1 MKSSITPENI
11 CNEVKVGRMSES
23 MATNLL
29 ISVIEESDDSDLRA
43 ECIDTFEKLSLKSK
57 KIYELFENL
66 LISDENPLIRSVAAK
81 AIINNFLKDGQ
92 KALNW
97 AIIHDKSPLLLN
109 TILNLFDNVEIEYIK
124 GLNEEMVYRINTL
137 ASTIGI
143 VPKEARFILD
153 LEAIFAE
160 GKNNYIIDAKIY
172 EFCRNLTNV
181 VNGKPWLVIRNM
193 HIEALSF
200 NYNNWKY
207 IKESHVNIVSY
218 FSKIKYLDLFL
229 SSVSNLNSKERK
241 ILKIPK
247 SIGLLT
253 ELKRLDLSRNNLI
266 EIPPSIGSLSSL
278 EKLNLSYNKMFEIS
292 DSICSLSSLKS
303 LDLSYNNIRKI
314 PESIKNLG
322 SLVELNLEKNDIKII
337 PQSLKSFLDSLDN
350 FSI

>member
-43 ECIDTFEKLSLKSK
+43 ECINTFEKLSLKSK

-66 LISDENPLIRSVAAK
+66 LISDESPLIRSVAAK
-81 AIINNFLKDGQ
+81 AIIRNFLKDGQ

-109 TILNLFDNVEIEYIK
+109 TILNLFDNVENEYIQ

-137 ASTIGI
+137 ASKIGI

-153 LEAIFAE
+153 LETLFAE
-160 GKNNYIIDAKIY
+160 DKKDYVVDAKIY

-181 VNGKPWLVIRNM
+181 VNGKPWFVIKNM

-207 IKESHVNIVSY
+207 IKESHVNIVS
-218 FSKIKYLDLFL
+218 FSSIKYLDLFL
-229 SSVSNLNSKERK
+229 SSVNNLTGNERK
-241 ILKIPK
+241 ILKIPN

-253 ELKRLDLSRNNLI
+253 ELKRLDLNHNNII
-266 EIPPSIGSLSSL
+266 EIPASIGSLSSL
-278 EKLNLSYNKMFEIS
+278 ENLNLSYNKIFEIS
-292 DSICSLSSLKS
+292 DSICSLFSLKS
-303 LDLSYNNIRKI
+303 LDLSHNNIQKI
-314 PESIKNLG
+314 PESIKNLR
-322 SLVELNLEKNDIKII
+322 SLVELNLEKNHIKII